1 MKFANTDIV
10 FQEIPSEV
18 SLAINI
24 SNCPCHCPGCH
35 SAYLWED
42 KGEELTEAVIDS
54 FVKEYDS
61 DITCISFMGG
71 DIDPKSVNMLAQY
84 VKEHYPSYKVGW
96 YTGRTIISS
105 EININNFDYIKVGP
119 FIKHLGPLKNPRTNQ
134 RMYRVNH
141 VANKLEDITSVFW
154 KK

>member
-141 VANKLEDITSVFW
+141 VVNKLEDITSVFW

>member
-141 VANKLEDITSVFW
+141 ATNKLEDITSVFW